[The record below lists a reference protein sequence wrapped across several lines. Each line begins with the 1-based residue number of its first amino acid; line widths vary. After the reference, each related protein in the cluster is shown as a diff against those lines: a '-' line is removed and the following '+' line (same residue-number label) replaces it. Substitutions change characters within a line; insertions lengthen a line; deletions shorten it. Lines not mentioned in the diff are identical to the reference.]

1 MSTKKKGSFTD
12 TLKFLT
18 IPFCGGL
25 ATFLGDIISY
35 PFETITTSIK
45 KLHNPKGFY
54 KEVQINIY
62 RRNWYYFVNGI
73 NTVFYSAFFTNFV
86 YFGVYEGLN
95 RYSTRKLR
103 EKKLTEY
110 NWMIPTVSSLIG
122 EAASLAVFVPV
133 DCVQTRIQSG
143 LSDFKYNG
151 LFDGLQSIIKNEGYR
166 RLFTGSHVYMLH
178 NLLFMPIIFT
188 IYEKYKKVK
197 INRRI
202 EKLKKQNLPVPDKSE
217 LFRISDSLYGT
228 FLATT
233 ISTIVTNPLYT
244 ILVRF
249 QITDYSQS
257 QYMNERVW
265 YIVKSSF
272 RLRGFNGLNVGLLP
286 RLLTTNISA
295 GIYLPVYEFIRTIFG
310 HESEI

>member
-1 MSTKKKGSFTD
+1 MSSKEKSSFTD

-25 ATFLGDIISY
+25 ATYIGDIISY

-62 RRNWYYFVNGI
+62 QRNWYYFINGM

-95 RYSTRKLR
+95 RYSSRKLK
-103 EKKLTEY
+103 EKKMTQY
-110 NWMIPTVSSLIG
+110 NWMVPTISSLIG
-122 EAASLAVFVPV
+122 EAASLLVFVPV

-143 LSDFKYNG
+143 LSDFRYNG
-151 LFDGLQSIIKNEGYR
+151 LFDGLKSIIKHEGYS

-178 NLLFMPIIFT
+178 NLMFMPIIFT
-188 IYEKYKKVK
+188 IYENYKKIIIK
-197 INRRI
+197 RRR
-202 EKLKKQNLPVPDKSE
+202 EKLKKNDMPIPESSK
-217 LFRISDSLYGT
+217 LFGIGDSLRGT

-233 ISTIVTNPLYT
+233 ASTVVTNPLYT

-272 RLRGFNGLNVGLLP
+272 RLRGFYGLNVGLFP

-295 GIYLPVYEFIRTIFG
+295 GVYLPVYEFISCFVFPVA
-310 HESEI
+310 